1 MDLVRKQIRMKLC
14 FPLLSWM
21 VVSLTMTMP
30 SCTAQ
35 PKSPLSGHIELN
47 PEWKSMIYMV
57 KPRHFNE
64 IAADYLGQV
73 IDSASISSD
82 GSFSFNHL
90 PFPASPLLIELVV
103 QKKGV
108 RYANHLS
115 DENPDEANYMP
126 LVLLPEETVVV
137 DAGLT
142 NFQKSSTIENPSPD
156 NQAMIGLRDKRL
168 NAYAIL
174 QSELTEELQDDSLL
188 LEKEDVYVRY
198 RKVLMDYAQSTGSLE
213 AGMVAIRWVSPT
225 GDFERTPEF
234 LHGQCMKWKE
244 IKPQHPF
251 TAELCAAADEDALP
265 VMIGDEMP
273 DYTMPLLAGDTMK
286 LSTMLGS
293 RMTLIDI
300 WASWCAPCRKE
311 NREILAPLWAS
322 YKDKGLQIIGYSID
336 SNGASWKTAISKDG
350 ATWTHASHLSGDDSP
365 FMEALRITT
374 IPANYLLDTNGK
386 VLAKNVFGEE
396 LKTLVTEYLK

>member
-1 MDLVRKQIRMKLC
+1 MKLC
-14 FPLLSWM
+14 FPLLSWISI
-21 VVSLTMTMP
+21 SLAMTIP
-30 SCTAQ
+30 SCAAQ
-35 PKSPLSGHIELN
+35 PQYPLSGHIELN
-47 PEWKSMIYMV
+47 PAWKPMIYMV

-73 IDSASISSD
+73 IDSASIASD
-82 GSFSFNHL
+82 GSFSFNHI

-103 QKKGV
+103 QKKDG
-108 RYANHLS
+108 RYANHLL

-126 LVLLPEETVVV
+126 LVLLPEEAVMVS
-137 DAGLT
+137 AGLSH
-142 NFQKSSTIENPSPD
+142 FQKSFTIQNPSPA
-156 NQAMIGLRDKRL
+156 NQEMIGLRDKRL
-168 NAYAIL
+168 SAYGIL
-174 QSELTEELQDDSLL
+174 QSELTEELEDDSLL

-198 RKVLMDYAQSTGSLE
+198 RNTLMDFAQSTSSLE

-251 TAELCAAADEDALP
+251 TTELCAAADTDVLP

-273 DYTMPLLAGDTMK
+273 DDAMPLLDGDTMM
-286 LSTMLGS
+286 LRTMLGS
-293 RMTLIDI
+293 RLTIVDI

-311 NREILAPLWAS
+311 NREILAPLWSA
-322 YKDKGLQIIGYSID
+322 YKNKGLQIIGYSID
-336 SNGASWKTAISKDG
+336 SNEGSWKAAISKDG
-350 ATWTHASHLSGDDSP
+350 ASWTHTSHLSGDESP
-365 FMEALRITT
+365 FLETLQITT
-374 IPANYLLDTNGK
+374 IPANYLLDANGK

-396 LKTLVTEYLK
+396 LKILVAEYFK

>member
-1 MDLVRKQIRMKLC
+1 MKLC
-14 FPLLSWM
+14 SPLLSWM
-21 VVSLTMTMP
+21 AISLAMTIP

-35 PKSPLSGHIELN
+35 PRYPVSGHIELN
-47 PEWKSMIYMV
+47 PEWKPMIYMV

-64 IAADYLGQV
+64 IAADYLGLV

-82 GSFSFNHL
+82 GTFSFNNL
-90 PFPASPLLIELVV
+90 PFPSSPLLIELVV
-103 QKKGV
+103 QKKEG

-126 LVLLPEETVVV
+126 LVLLPEEPVVV
-137 DAGLT
+137 SAGLSH
-142 NFQKSSTIENPSPD
+142 FQESFTIQNPSPD

-168 NAYAIL
+168 SAYAIL
-174 QSELTEELQDDSLL
+174 QSELTEELEDDSLL
-188 LEKEDVYVRY
+188 IEKEDVYVRY
-198 RKVLMDYAQSTGSLE
+198 RSALMDFAQSTSSLE

-251 TAELCAAADEDALP
+251 TAELCAAADEEALP

-273 DYTMPLLAGDTMK
+273 DDAMPLLDGDTMM
-286 LSTMLGS
+286 LLTMLGS
-293 RMTLIDI
+293 RLTIVDI

-311 NREILAPLWAS
+311 NREILAPLWSA
-322 YKDKGLQIIGYSID
+322 YKNKGLQIIGYSID
-336 SNGASWKTAISKDG
+336 SNGASWKAAVSKDG
-350 ATWTHASHLSGDDSP
+350 ASWTHASHLSGDASP
-365 FMEALRITT
+365 FLETLRITT
-374 IPANYLLDTNGK
+374 IPANYLLDANGK

-396 LKTLVTEYLK
+396 LKTLVAEYFK